1 MREQAGSL
9 SGLIGL
15 AVDPDLAVDVV
26 GAAGGILS
34 QIIRWAVSK
43 RRGRY
48 LALFALAGVILGIL
62 VGGLLGYQFL
72 GLYSIFNF
80 VFVLFVG
87 STIVAAYQVLR

>member
-1 MREQAGSL
+1 MTAFIGKAQIQNHQVGLLIAFMGGS
-9 SGLIGL
+9 
-15 AVDPDLAVDVV
+15 
-26 GAAGGILS
+26 AAGGILS

-48 LALFALAGVILGIL
+48 LALFALGGVTLGIL
-62 VGGLLGYQFL
+62 VGGLLSYQFL
-72 GLYSIFNF
+72 GLHSLFNF